1 MGTINEPSGSTRE
14 VAQGTDSHESTTTER
29 RTADRRSLIRNA
41 TLAAGGVV
49 AANVARARPAAANDP
64 NDITLSSSKTTAW
77 LTGATTT
84 HVGSGAGFMFQ
95 TGRVWAPGSSA
106 YGCALAGWANVPSK
120 PHGVYGW
127 TDQAGYALIGYGSA
141 STSTGAMFH
150 CGRANVFLQPSGAS
164 PASRSDAHSTGEFIE
179 DSAGNLWVC
188 VGSGSPGRW
197 RKLAGSATA
206 GAYHALTPG
215 RAYDSRL
222 AVPGPQG
229 PIGPGANRTISVAH
243 SRNPSTGAESRA
255 TSCRRGDRGVH
266 QLHHRLHG
274 RRGLP
279 HRESGWHDLDR
290 RLGDQLE
297 LHRAGRRQ
305 RPRRGAQRLAAADHR
320 LWQRWPGALHR
331 RRHGLLPLTD

>member
-14 VAQGTDSHESTTTER
+14 VAQGTDTHASTTTER

-49 AANVARARPAAANDP
+49 AANVALARPAAANDP
-64 NDITLSSSKTTAW
+64 NDITLSSSKTTAG

-84 HVGSGAGFMFQ
+84 HVGAGAAFMFQ
-95 TGRVWAPGSSA
+95 TGNVWSPGSSA
-106 YGCALAGWANVPSK
+106 YGCAVAGWANLPSK

-127 TDQAGYALIGYGSA
+127 TGQPGYAVIGYGNA

-150 CGRANVFLQPSGAS
+150 GGRANVFLQPSGAS

-197 RKLAGSATA
+197 RKLAGPATA

-243 SRNPSTGAESRA
+243 SRNPSTGAVVTSNFVPAGATAVFINFTIVSTAGGGYLTVNPGGTTSIGASAINWNSTGQVVANGLAVALNASR
-255 TSCRRGDRGVH
+255 
-266 QLHHRLHG
+266 QLTIVNGSGG
-274 RRGLP
+274 RAHFIVDVMGYYL
-279 HRESGWHDLDR
+279 
-290 RLGDQLE
+290 
-297 LHRAGRRQ
+297 
-305 RPRRGAQRLAAADHR
+305 
-320 LWQRWPGALHR
+320 
-331 RRHGLLPLTD
+331 